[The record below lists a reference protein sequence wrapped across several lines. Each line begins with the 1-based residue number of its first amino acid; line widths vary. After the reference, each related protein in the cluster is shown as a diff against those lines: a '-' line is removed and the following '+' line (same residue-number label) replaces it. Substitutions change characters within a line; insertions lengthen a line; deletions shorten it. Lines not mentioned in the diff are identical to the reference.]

1 MTIIVKVITPFEVLQ
16 GSKTFILMVDHK
28 IVHAGKVLLDNK
40 WVFENNFSINCY
52 IDFCKCIGSLVFEF
66 FPTFYADIYDEK
78 IVEAGVIVASYSP
91 HTAAPTPCSLAWALH
106 TCCNSLILPQ
116 HRGAYKIDTMKNA
129 WGGGLFIASCS
140 PTLLPPHQLGLSTTY
155 MLQNSFILP
164 QH

>member
-52 IDFCKCIGSLVFEF
+52 IDFCNCIGLWILSHILCW
-66 FPTFYADIYDEK
+66 YWYDEK
-78 IVEAGVIVASYSP
+78 MVEGGVIVASYSP

-116 HRGAYKIDTMKNA
+116 HRSAYKIDTMKNGC
-129 WGGGLFIASCS
+129 GGGLFIASCS